1 MAKAIGRTLVIK
13 KGGTKLAAI
22 RTKTVAWNGEPV
34 DVTTDDDS
42 GFRTLLSNA
51 IGQEQI
57 DLSGDGVAIDSILR
71 DIAFD
76 PALGKQL
83 TDITIEFP
91 DGEII
96 SGNFQF
102 VSFEEVGPYQEAM
115 TFTYSMQSSGQWTY
129 TAAP

>member
-1 MAKAIGRTLVIK
+1 MAKSIGRLLVIK
-13 KGGTKLAAI
+13 KGGTKLASI
-22 RTKTVAWNGEPV
+22 RTKTVAWNGEAV

-57 DLSGDGVAIDSILR
+57 DLSGDGLELDSVLK

-76 PALGKQL
+76 PAVGKQL

-102 VSFEEVGPYQEAM
+102 VSFEVVGPYQEST

-129 TAAP
+129 TPAP